1 MRAAN
6 PPSVS
11 QTPTETRVSSLS
23 EQRRQ
28 RGGGQ
33 AAGSSFSPAAS
44 PGQVEACR
52 LWGWS
57 EGVGLRGL
65 GERQALTTCRVPSL
79 RLRGPVSLGWGVSGR
94 ATGHDP
100 QQEQALFAGAG
111 GWEPGC
117 MHIPRTPRI
126 THTHTHPR
134 VCSPLQS
141 HTQATS
147 RGQSCSPTSSQLYSL
162 KQLWALIYHHTR
174 RLPPGTAP
182 WGPTGVISHLL
193 STRIQQHSHRSR
205 PRPRPGHTAPSECPP
220 PSSTRRRC
228 TRHTERSTQH
238 PLAPHGSLSVRLF
251 LFLLRDLSPNPPNVS
266 KHPCPNMS
274 ISLGRTER
282 SPLTSLEL
290 CLLPTLLIKSRS
302 PDSQAGAKPQ
312 E

>member
-79 RLRGPVSLGWGVSGR
+79 RLRGPVALGWEVSGR

-126 THTHTHPR
+126 THTHASTR
-134 VCSPLQS
+134 VLTPAVS
-141 HTQATS
+141 HTGHIQGTIMQPHELTAVQFKT
-147 RGQSCSPTSSQLYSL
+147 
-162 KQLWALIYHHTR
+162 ALGPH
-174 RLPPGTAP
+174 LPPHAQAAPRNGTLGPHGGHLTPALHQNPATQSPEQAP
-182 WGPTGVISHLL
+182 APARSH
-193 STRIQQHSHRSR
+193 
-205 PRPRPGHTAPSECPP
+205 
-220 PSSTRRRC
+220 
-228 TRHTERSTQH
+228 STQ
-238 PLAPHGSLSVRLF
+238 
-251 LFLLRDLSPNPPNVS
+251 
-266 KHPCPNMS
+266 
-274 ISLGRTER
+274 
-282 SPLTSLEL
+282 
-290 CLLPTLLIKSRS
+290 
-302 PDSQAGAKPQ
+302 
-312 E
+312 